1 MNLLKFAAIDIG
13 TNAVRLLF
21 VNVIEDNGEA
31 YFKKSSI
38 VRMPIRLGGD
48 VFEYGEIRKE
58 KAKALIRIMKAFK
71 LLIKANS
78 VVNYRACATSAMREA
93 KNGKKLIKLIKSITD
108 MNIELISGSEEAEI
122 ISQTQIK
129 QHIENNPNL
138 LFVDVGGGSTE
149 ITMFKNGEVI
159 KSHSFKIG
167 TIRMLKNKVKQKE
180 FENLNSWLT
189 ELKGKYEG
197 FKIIGSGGNI
207 NKIYKFSQKKI
218 GKGLSYQEL
227 NDIYNKI
234 KAYSY
239 NDRMKILGFNPD
251 RADVIIP
258 AAEIFLNVM
267 KNAEISEI
275 QVPKIGLADGIIRL
289 EYKKFIQKKTN
300 STNTNNP

>member
-21 VNVIEDNGEA
+21 VNIIEDDGETH
-31 YFKKSSI
+31 FKKSSI

-48 VFEYGEIRKE
+48 VFEYGEIKKD

-71 LLIKANS
+71 LLIKASN
-78 VVNYRACATSAMREA
+78 VEIYRACATSAMREA
-93 KNGKKLIKLIKSITD
+93 KNGKKLIKLIKDSTN

-129 QHIENNPNL
+129 GLIDSNPSL

-167 TIRMLKNKVKQKE
+167 TIRMLKNKVKQEE
-180 FENLNSWLT
+180 FENLNNWLD
-189 ELKGKYEG
+189 ELKGKYG
-197 FKIIGSGGNI
+197 SLKIIGSGGNI

-218 GKGLSYQEL
+218 GKGLSYEEL
-227 NDIYNKI
+227 NEIYNNI

-239 NDRMKILGFNPD
+239 NDRMKVLGFNPD

-258 AAEIFLNVM
+258 ASEIFMTVM
-267 KNAEISEI
+267 KAAGITEI

-289 EYKKFIQKKTN
+289 EYKKFKKQLSSN
-300 STNTNNP
+300 L